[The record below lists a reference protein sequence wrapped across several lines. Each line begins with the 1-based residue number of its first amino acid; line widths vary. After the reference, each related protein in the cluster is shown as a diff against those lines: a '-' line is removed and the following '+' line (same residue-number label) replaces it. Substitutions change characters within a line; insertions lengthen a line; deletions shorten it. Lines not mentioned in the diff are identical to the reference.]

1 MLRASHVKPSVLRST
16 GLASCH
22 PKLFTQWQFPSN
34 RKPRRQSIP
43 QIAAYKLVLLH
54 RRSNSYSTAV
64 QAQEVQAAA
73 ALEFGES
80 SDQALHV
87 KSAAE
92 LDPIDTAAKPLVRQV
107 NTTQIF
113 KIKSRRTPAEKL
125 EIFTTDK
132 ALYNQL
138 LTEKGSWSYDWREPL
153 RDLEK
158 YSVSEHGKE
167 PSTPKVS
174 SKVHLPRN
182 IHVDKIQRPAIW
194 TKASFHEHV
203 IQLAFSRVDRLIQRQ
218 IYSEGETHRDA
229 VSDALQDLFADE
241 TLKYVFSVDAGSVGL
256 RFFFDQGRFAR
267 GRELFG
273 RLQEL
278 QRDTHPSTFNIM
290 LRAAA
295 KRKDLFNFTY
305 ILKLM
310 IRYGIRLDSHAWLHL
325 AQAVQ
330 EDQVRM
336 IIISKMSER
345 GLLQDRTI
353 LPDAVALLIPQMT
366 KKLLDAGEDPE
377 AILEALDNR
386 FGFNWCSVT
395 GAERIVEEVG
405 VRLSTQRAL
414 VILQQLRSRGY
425 KPNQGL
431 LLLLLRQCPWSKAH
445 ELSIEII
452 HLFRTEYKIHPSRRI
467 YDVLFKQAW
476 RSRLYNCCRVLWIH
490 ACVSGHTSFDMQMM
504 VKNSLCA
511 APNEPLV
518 DQPRSQYWE
527 ETAGMVVAS
536 RGARTNG
543 HRFERLMSM
552 WKLRKGKNDTNR
564 DKYLRVVR
572 RILDKDLTICGQFR
586 IAKPLDELLFDALA
600 ADRQWALGL
609 AFKNLPLE
617 CKYSQVT
624 DVELIP
630 MTSKDPTNQPPAE
643 ECPASPSETDDLDD
657 MLPETLSD
665 GPAEEAEQPSQSEI
679 ADETQRPAT
688 EPRPVHQEESSP
700 TSESYCRMSPTMRLR
715 PCRCPAYVRE
725 RQSQVSSSEEEQDYS
740 LMHYEIRY
748 KTYTYSPYVKPQPPQ
763 PPTSEEGAQ

>member
-1 MLRASHVKPSVLRST
+1 MVPAGHVNLSVLRST
-16 GLASCH
+16 GLASNH
-22 PKLFTQWQFPSN
+22 PRLFSHWRCPPN
-34 RKPRRQSIP
+34 RKTRRQFIP
-43 QIAAYKLVLLH
+43 QIAAHKSLLLYW
-54 RRSNSYSTAV
+54 RSNNYSTAGQV
-64 QAQEVQAAA
+64 QEVQAAA
-73 ALEFGES
+73 ALDVGDT

-92 LDPIDTAAKPLVRQV
+92 PDPVGTAAKPLVRQV
-107 NTTQIF
+107 DTTRIS
-113 KIKSRRTPAEKL
+113 KIKSRRTAAEKL

-138 LTEKGSWSYDWREPL
+138 RTEKGSWSYDWREPL

-158 YSVSEHGKE
+158 YSVSGHREE
-167 PSTPKVS
+167 PTTTKVS
-174 SKVHLPRN
+174 PKIHLPRN

-194 TKASFHEHV
+194 TQVSFYEHV
-203 IQLAFSRVDRLIQRQ
+203 VQLAFSRVDRLVQKQ
-218 IYSEGETHRDA
+218 IYSEGKTHRDA

-241 TLKYVFSVDAGSVGL
+241 TLKYVFSVDAGNVGL

-290 LRAAA
+290 LGAAA
-295 KRKDLFNFTY
+295 IQKDLFNFTY

-310 IRYGIRLDSHAWLHL
+310 IRYGIRLDSYAWLHL

-336 IIISKMSER
+336 IIINKMIER

-366 KKLLDAGEDPE
+366 KKFLDSGEDPE
-377 AILEALDNR
+377 AVLEALDNR

-395 GAERIVEEVG
+395 GSERIIEEVG

-414 VILQQLRSRGY
+414 VILQQLCGRGY
-425 KPNQGL
+425 RPNQGL
-431 LLLLLRQCPWSKAH
+431 LLLLLRQCPWSRAH

-452 HLFRTEYKIHPSRRI
+452 RLFRTEYNIHPSRRI
-467 YDVLFKQAW
+467 FDVLFKQAW

-504 VKNSLCA
+504 VKHSLCA
-511 APNEPLV
+511 APSESLV
-518 DQPRSQYWE
+518 DQPRSQYWQ
-527 ETAGMVVAS
+527 ETAGMVVTS

-543 HRFERLMSM
+543 HRFERLMLM
-552 WKLRKGKNDTNR
+552 WKGRKGRNNTNR

-572 RILDKDLTICGQFR
+572 RILDKDLSIGGQFR
-586 IAKPLDELLFDALA
+586 IAKPLDELLSDGLA
-600 ADRQWALGL
+600 ADRQWAVGL
-609 AFKNLPLE
+609 AFKNVPLE

-624 DVELIP
+624 DVEIVP
-630 MTSKDPTNQPPAE
+630 TTSEDPTNQPPAE
-643 ECPASPSETDDLDD
+643 ECPASLSETDDLDD
-657 MLPETLSD
+657 MLPETPSD
-665 GPAEEAEQPSQSEI
+665 GPAEEAEQP
-679 ADETQRPAT
+679 TT
-688 EPRPVHQEESSP
+688 EPCPVHQEESSP
-700 TSESYCRMSPTMRLR
+700 TSESYCWMSPAMRLR
-715 PCRCPAYVRE
+715 PCRCPAYVKE
-725 RQSQVSSSEEEQDYS
+725 RQSQAPSSEEEQDS
-740 LMHYEIRY
+740 SPMRYEIRY
-748 KTYTYSPYVKPQPPQ
+748 RPYRYSPYVKRQPPA
-763 PPTSEEGAQ
+763 SEEGAE